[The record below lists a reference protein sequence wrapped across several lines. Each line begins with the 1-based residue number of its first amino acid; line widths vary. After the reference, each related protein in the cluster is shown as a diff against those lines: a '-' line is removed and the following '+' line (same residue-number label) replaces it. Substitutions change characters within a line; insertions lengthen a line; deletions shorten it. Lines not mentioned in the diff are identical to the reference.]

1 MGNFFSQNT
10 NSVHN
15 ESNESNQQDIHN
27 PELKLNNLPEEFLNL
42 NVEILG
48 DFGSEKHCV
57 RNLINRLKILEE
69 TNDSHNKTSIK
80 YMKSVIH
87 NYYDIYEKTIT
98 EKLTPLNVTKVAFRL
113 GMVKQEQVDTMK
125 DFSEGKIDYATMR
138 GICG

>member
-1 MGNFFSQNT
+1 MEYILIALALIIGLIFGFL
-10 NSVHN
+10 
-15 ESNESNQQDIHN
+15 
-27 PELKLNNLPEEFLNL
+27 LKQVFTSKA
-42 NVEILG
+42 ILSAKKRA
-48 DFGSEKHCV
+48 D
-57 RNLINRLKILEE
+57 NILEE

-98 EKLTPLNVTKVAFRL
+98 ENITPLNTTKIAFRL
-113 GMVKQEQVDTMK
+113 GMVEQDQVDTMK